1 MFRKTILFL
10 ILLCAGIAYGRADYS
25 YRYWFDSA
33 DDAAIEGT
41 SSGEKLHIDAD
52 ISHLDDNLHTIYIQV
67 EDSIGWSAPISR
79 QFVKLAS
86 STSVQ
91 TYYWFGGNEK
101 SKERLPMAN
110 GKMQVDVSKLEDG
123 LHDIHIMAMAGA
135 SSASASRINHFI
147 KMPICEQ
154 LEYVYWFDNQ
164 RNTIRGGRLIDGI
177 INLDVAEAADG
188 FHTLYLQATGIGGAS
203 IPVSRMFIKI
213 PQTEYI
219 GEMIC
224 VCLVDG
230 KFFKQ
235 EKVPTESGVVNW
247 NLDVSELSQ
256 GVHNL
261 QVQVLT
267 PSGAASNV
275 YNSFFF
281 RTTKPAELS
290 SMKFIY
296 NVDGS
301 EYKEGVGSG
310 SNGGFHFDLD
320 VAALSDDLH
329 SLNYMLVGDNGLS
342 TVSQTAYFVKT
353 PVGGEGIDSYKYWL
367 NDDDNSITTVKLEQ
381 RTSPYQ
387 LIKLLP
393 VATEPI
399 RSQCFHFEVNK
410 DGEPVL
416 YAKNDIHF
424 QFMDASTRIAEVHKQ
439 FIDYKVSQKVTG
451 ITPLKTTQTFVR
463 PEKNGIKWFEFTAEK
478 GDTIAFSSSQAATLQ
493 VYSPSGKEIYA
504 ASADK
509 SMTYGGCHT
518 WESGVHYVA
527 LHDVTGSRQNVTLDY
542 MHMDKYDVVAQDVKV
557 VGNGGASTITFYGN
571 GFDNLYAV
579 DFINSANDTI
589 SAVHIKHIS
598 DAEVGI
604 TADFNTAKLGYYDA
618 VFYFTEDTKSVASS
632 ILVEKAKDIE
642 LASKVSYQSTFLRS
656 SGKTTYTV
664 NIKNKGN
671 MTSYGT
677 PVYIYVSSKKPTD
690 ISKIEIDG
698 LDLPKIYDNLDTDSL
713 TAKDWEM
720 LKDLQDKI
728 GETHYFIGGM
738 TKSEETNDSIYACSN
753 YFFTNIAPN
762 ENKKFTITVYTTN
775 AVEVWVTTA
784 PTNNAMSELPKQET
798 DSPRNKTSKSIKDN
812 YCCVRNKV
820 ECVASIIADAATIA
834 NIVPGNAAIA
844 VADCVA
850 SSLNTTIS
858 VIGTVM
864 CDDKSVEKNFWDKMN
879 STLNGTSALGTICS
893 CALNN
898 LPWKKWAT
906 FFEKFGDILGKGS
919 FAFGIGVDQA
929 NCIMSFL
936 SKVPNCP
943 PIPPDG
949 GGSHPVNSLD
959 PNDIYGYTAESGSK
973 FIADSVQ
980 HVNYRIEFEN
990 DTAFAT
996 ASAHVVEVKNAI
1008 DGRYFDL
1015 KSFKPTSIK
1024 IGDKVEYLDGTPNFV
1039 KTIDMRPQIYTIV
1052 QVEGRYNSN
1061 TGDAKWTFQSLD
1073 PITMEPTDD
1082 VMQGFLPINYDG
1094 VQGIGEVAYDIDL
1107 KKRFADGTEI
1117 PNKASIVF
1125 DSNEPI
1131 ETPTW
1136 INTVDAVAPE
1146 SKIIDVTQK
1155 NDSTVTVSFGGSD
1168 ARSGVWKYDIYTQY
1182 GKDTPW
1188 EKIATCGADS
1198 SYIDFTVYNGVDYG
1212 FCVLATD
1219 SAGNEE
1225 KKPMLR
1231 EGAFVTVKLGDVNCD
1246 GIINT
1251 LDASLTIAYYINP
1264 ATPILARAAD
1274 VNEDGKVNSLDAT
1287 QILQMYINSSV
1298 AKSTKAIPARKRLK
1312 QLKTT
1317 NKHL

>member
-52 ISHLDDNLHTIYIQV
+52 ISHLDESLHTIYIQV

-79 QFVKLAS
+79 KFVKLAS
-86 STSVQ
+86 STSMQ
-91 TYYWFGGNEK
+91 TYYWFDGNEK

-135 SSASASRINHFI
+135 SSASASRINRFI

-177 INLDVAEAADG
+177 INLDVAEADDG

-213 PQTEYI
+213 PQTECI

-320 VAALSDDLH
+320 VAALSDGLH

-381 RTSPYQ
+381 RTSFYQ

-424 QFMDASTRIAEVHKQ
+424 QFIDASTRIAEVHKQ
-439 FIDYKVSQKVTG
+439 FIDYKVSQKVTD
-451 ITPLKTTQTFVR
+451 ITPLKATQTFVR

-571 GFDNLYAV
+571 GFDNLDNVVLNGNAMILSDSIVYIDDATV
-579 DFINSANDTI
+579 SVIFDFCDVAT
-589 SAVHIKHIS
+589 
-598 DAEVGI
+598 GI
-604 TADFNTAKLGYYDA
+604 YNASFNFRDETKVVRNCITVETAKPITIDCN
-618 VFYFTEDTKSVASS
+618 VSFASS
-632 ILVEKAKDIE
+632 
-642 LASKVSYQSTFLRS
+642 YLRS
-656 SGKTTYTV
+656 TSNAYT
-664 NIKNKGN
+664 IKLKNNGN
-671 MTSYGT
+671 MTAYNVNI
-677 PVYIYVSSKKPTD
+677 PVYIYTSSLDELSRVDVVGFDMEAMYRKNLSMLFTKSFEDKKESVGDMRFFTTSMSEDYVLGYPALHKTIIPVTLRPNATEVLKVSIKANSTAFLYVWSPDMWGSSYLQKENRIKN
-690 ISKIEIDG
+690 ISKVSDG
-698 LDLPKIYDNLDTDSL
+698 LCAILQERARQCEQNELLETEGMSPIYDVDCDNVRPS
-713 TAKDWEM
+713 K
-720 LKDLQDKI
+720 
-728 GETHYFIGGM
+728 Y
-738 TKSEETNDSIYACSN
+738 C
-753 YFFTNIAPN
+753 
-762 ENKKFTITVYTTN
+762 
-775 AVEVWVTTA
+775 
-784 PTNNAMSELPKQET
+784 
-798 DSPRNKTSKSIKDN
+798 RN
-812 YCCVRNKV
+812 
-820 ECVASIIADAATIA
+820 
-834 NIVPGNAAIA
+834 
-844 VADCVA
+844 
-850 SSLNTTIS
+850 
-858 VIGTVM
+858 
-864 CDDKSVEKNFWDKMN
+864 
-879 STLNGTSALGTICS
+879 
-893 CALNN
+893 
-898 LPWKKWAT
+898 
-906 FFEKFGDILGKGS
+906 
-919 FAFGIGVDQA
+919 
-929 NCIMSFL
+929 
-936 SKVPNCP
+936 
-943 PIPPDG
+943 PDG

-996 ASAHVVEVKNAI
+996 ALAHVVEVKNAI

-1136 INTVDAVAPE
+1136 INTIDAVAPE

-1168 ARSGVWKYDIYTQY
+1168 AQSGVWKYDIYTQY

-1198 SYIDFTVYNGVDYG
+1198 SYMDFTVYNGVDYG

-1219 SAGNEE
+1219 SAGNVE

-1312 QLKTT
+1312 QLKRQINTY
-1317 NKHL
+1317 KK